1 MKKIIILALIP
12 FLLITCEKKDLKIY
26 KLEITSEE
34 VVTTITTAEITAQYN
49 YPAKLEHVDCF
60 VSPTE
65 DMENTVLV
73 VAEISDKQFV
83 IQLDSLIV
91 NTQYYYSYE
100 YSNGIDI
107 KRTDV
112 KSFTTKDYDLPTVTT
127 STVTNITA
135 VSAKCGGNVTY
146 DGGTNVI
153 ARGVCWGRSP
163 NPTIS
168 GSHTTNGIGT
178 GSFTS
183 DLTELATN
191 TQYYVRAYA
200 TTSKGTSYGTQMTF
214 TTMEGLPTVTTSDIT
229 NITATSARCGGNVT
243 DDGWYEITA
252 RGVCWST
259 NQNPTIND
267 AHTTNGTGTGIFTS
281 NLTGLVKDTKY
292 YVRAYATNNI
302 GTSYGAQKEFTTMDG
317 LITVTTSDVTNITG
331 NSATCGGSITDGGME
346 ITARGVCWST
356 NSNPT
361 INDSYTSDGTG
372 IGTFISSITGL
383 SIDTRYYIRA
393 YAITSEGINYG
404 ELKEFYTTDG
414 LPIIAT
420 NDVTNIT
427 TVSAICGG
435 VVSSD
440 GGFEVTARGICWST
454 SQYPTIDDPH
464 STDGVGVGDF
474 TSNLTDLNIH
484 TKYYVRAYATN
495 SIGTSYGEEKS
506 FTTMFNAPQ
515 GAINSLFSVSDSK
528 QVCFS
533 QGNLQYKAS
542 TNTWRFAIN
551 QYDYIGDNNQNISSS
566 YPDWIDLFGWGT
578 SGYNHGAVCY
588 QPWSTSQTDRDYLAY
603 GNTYNLYDQSGKADW
618 GYNSISNGG
627 NVENQWRTLT
637 RDEWTYILNTRSTSS
652 GIRYVKARV
661 NGINGLILL
670 PDDWGSSL
678 YSFSNSNNGGAYFN
692 SNTISLSDW
701 ATILEANG
709 AVFLPAAGRRLGTV
723 IDNVGSIGYYWS
735 ATYYSTYY
743 GSDNGPYI
751 AWFGGDYIYV
761 NRHVYPSYGLSV
773 RLVHDAN

>member
-12 FLLITCEKKDLKIY
+12 FLLITCKKKDLKIY
-26 KLEITSEE
+26 RLEITSEE
-34 VVTTITTAEITAQYN
+34 VVTTRTTAEITAQYN

-65 DMENTVLV
+65 DMENPVLV

-178 GSFTS
+178 GRFTS

-229 NITATSARCGGNVT
+229 NITATSAKCGGNVT

-302 GTSYGAQKEFTTMDG
+302 GTSYGEQTEFTTMDG
-317 LITVTTSDVTNITG
+317 IITVTTSEVTNITG
-331 NSATCGGSITDGGME
+331 NSATCGGSITDGGIE
-346 ITARGVCWST
+346 IITRGVCWST
-356 NSNPT
+356 NPTPT
-361 INDSYTSDGTG
+361 INDQNTVDGTG

-427 TVSAICGG
+427 TVSATCGG

-440 GGFEVTARGICWST
+440 GGFEVIARGICWSIH
-454 SQYPTIDDPH
+454 QYPTIDDSH
-464 STDGVGVGDF
+464 TTEGADIGDF
-474 TSNLTDLNIH
+474 TSDLTDLNVY

-495 SIGTSYGEEKS
+495 SKGTSYGEGKS
-506 FTTMFNAPQ
+506 FTTMFDAPQ
-515 GAINSLFSVSDSK
+515 GAINSLFTVSDSQ

-542 TNTWRFAIN
+542 TNTWCFARN
-551 QYDYIGDNNQNISSS
+551 QYDYIGENNQNISWGYS
-566 YPDWIDLFGWGT
+566 DWIDLFGWGT
-578 SGYNHGAVCY
+578 GNNPTNS
-588 QPWSTSQTDRDYLAY
+588 STSTSDYP
-603 GNTYNLYDQSGKADW
+603 GFNDW
-618 GYNSISNGG
+618 GNNAINNGG
-627 NVENQWRTLT
+627 NILNQWRTLT
-637 RDEWTYILNTRSTSS
+637 INEWIYVFYTRSTNS
-652 GIRYVKARV
+652 GIRFAKAIV
-661 NGINGLILL
+661 NGINGVILL
-670 PDDWGSSL
+670 PDYWSSSHYSL
-678 YSFSNSNNGGAYFN
+678 NYVNNDRASFSG
-692 SNTISLSDW
+692 NTISLSDW
-701 ATILEANG
+701 VTILEANG
-709 AVFLPAAGRRLGTV
+709 AVFLPAAGNRSGTNV
-723 IDNVGSIGYYWS
+723 SNVGSYCYYWS
-735 ATYYSTYY
+735 ATKDSSGRAYSVRFGDGYYCFDGYNSRCD
-743 GSDNGPYI
+743 G
-751 AWFGGDYIYV
+751 
-761 NRHVYPSYGLSV
+761 RSV
-773 RLVHDAN
+773 RLVCNAE